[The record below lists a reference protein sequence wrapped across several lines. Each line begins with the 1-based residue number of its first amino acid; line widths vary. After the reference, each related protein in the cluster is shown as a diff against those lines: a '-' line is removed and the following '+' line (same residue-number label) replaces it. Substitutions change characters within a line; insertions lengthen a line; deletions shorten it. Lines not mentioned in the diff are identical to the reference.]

1 MAKGVLDGGEG
12 RNASTRAYLRGD
24 VTVNVLA
31 ALEKFEE
38 SGHWDNYRLL
48 EPLIRQVEWF
58 TPEED
63 LVRQILDTML
73 AYCTGGGR
81 KTELKLREFLD
92 LSKHRKWTN
101 AKRAASRALASLSHK

>member
-1 MAKGVLDGGEG
+1 MAKGVLDSGEV
-12 RNASTRAYLRGD
+12 RNASTRADLRSD

-38 SGHWDNYRLL
+38 AGRWDNYRLL
-48 EPLIRQVEWF
+48 EPLIRQVDWF

-63 LVRQILDTML
+63 LVRQILDAKM
-73 AYCTGGGR
+73 AFCTGRG
-81 KTELKLREFLD
+81 TELKLREFLD

>member
-1 MAKGVLDGGEG
+1 M
-12 RNASTRAYLRGD
+12 RGD

-38 SGHWDNYRLL
+38 SRRWDNYQLL
-48 EPLIRQVEWF
+48 EPLMRQVDWF

-63 LVRQILDTML
+63 LVRQILDAKL
-73 AYCTGGGR
+73 AYCTGSGR
-81 KTELKLREFLD
+81 GTELKLREFLD